1 MSFSSR
7 FSRNHPQR
15 TAKRILPRMLMFW
28 ICLPARAL
36 RPALF
41 TGGHRI
47 RMRIPAPRGHGGHGG
62 AGRAGRHV
70 GGTSACVLRDEDLQ
84 LSLLCRYEL
93 HHSGLDTVPDSL
105 KWHQGLVGLR
115 LDREAAF
122 EAARRHTGHR
132 PLPQPLPSPPTPPTA
147 EVVAAELFRMAADDD
162 GPSASRR
169 VVSKTSLEQ
178 LQEFLILRSIDQLRE
193 AGS

>member
-132 PLPQPLPSPPTPPTA
+132 PLPQPLPSPPTPPRQKWWQRSCSGWLPTTTA
-147 EVVAAELFRMAADDD
+147 PAPPAALS
-162 GPSASRR
+162 PRR
-169 VVSKTSLEQ
+169 PWNSC
-178 LQEFLILRSIDQLRE
+178 RS
-193 AGS
+193 S